1 TLRLLALEWSLLF
14 PLPLIQDFPISALTG
29 RAAFLHKPTNFGLPG
44 LSNMREGN
52 PKEEIY
58 SQFFA
63 HTRFLSVSRAAKCVF
78 AGEGT
83 VSCHIARAV
92 TLACRQHG
100 PRRDEHNAPIT
111 LEHFYHKFF
120 MDASWVEKR
129 LEERRSLALDM
140 RKFCRLHRVPLRC
153 FPCPD
158 EPEFRDME

>member
-1 TLRLLALEWSLLF
+1 VFSPVRGEEGIVGSAPPFAAWTCPCREPRRAGTNVISFANF
-14 PLPLIQDFPISALTG
+14 PRDT
-29 RAAFLHKPTNFGLPG
+29 
-44 LSNMREGN
+44 
-52 PKEEIY
+52 
-58 SQFFA
+58 
-63 HTRFLSVSRAAKCVF
+63 
-78 AGEGT
+78 GEGT